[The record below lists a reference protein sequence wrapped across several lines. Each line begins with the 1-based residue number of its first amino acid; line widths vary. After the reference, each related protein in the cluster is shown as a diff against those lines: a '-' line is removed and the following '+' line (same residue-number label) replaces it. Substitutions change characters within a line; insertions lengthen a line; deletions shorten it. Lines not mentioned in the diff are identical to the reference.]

1 MKIFK
6 NRRLLFTNLILI
18 LGFLGILS
26 CKKNVTPTPDP
37 VVPTGTFLFHL
48 HPYIDNSEVDL
59 YNITYTS
66 FEGRKIALSMIQLY
80 VSNIQLVKLDG
91 SLVDISG
98 KKILK
103 VLEQETSL
111 VGEVP
116 VGNYKSIRFKV
127 GLDPTTNA
135 LNPTT
140 PSDSAVLN
148 KPDMWFGKTAQPD
161 GYVFMN
167 LQGKID
173 TTTNANGTAAQM
185 QPFSYKIGT
194 NANWK
199 QVTMGDRNFTVEE
212 GKSQFGHLI
221 INCTKLFNGIALN
234 QAANLSVT
242 TASANS
248 SAIAA
253 KIVNNIPSMF
263 IYE

>member
-1 MKIFK
+1 
-6 NRRLLFTNLILI
+6 LFAHLIVI
-18 LGFLGILS
+18 LGLMGISS

-59 YNITYTS
+59 YGITYTS
-66 FEGRKIALSMIQLY
+66 FEGRKIALSMAQLY

-103 VLEQETSL
+103 VLERETDL

-135 LNPTT
+135 LNPTM
-140 PSDSAVLN
+140 PSDSAILN
-148 KPDMWFGKTAQPD
+148 KPAMWFGSAAQPD

-167 LQGKID
+167 VQGKID

-185 QPFSYKIGT
+185 QPFNYKIGT
-194 NANWK
+194 NAHWK
-199 QVTMGDRNFTVEE
+199 QVSMGDRNFTVEE
-212 GKSQFGHLI
+212 GKTQFGHII
-221 INCTKLFNGIALN
+221 INYTKLFNGIALN

-248 SAIAA
+248 SVIAT
-253 KIVNNIPSMF
+253 KLVNNLPSMF